1 MKSKDFFNK
10 LKQDGLIVVIRGSNE
25 QEALYIAE
33 QCFNAGIKFLEVTFT
48 IPQAHVILSKLAKAY
63 ENTDAVIGAG
73 TVLDMHTARAAMLSG
88 AQFIVAPSLDLDTVA
103 CCNRYQVP
111 IIPGVGTA
119 TEVLRAIQAGAGVLK
134 LFPGSVF
141 RPEGLKALKGPFPQA
156 EFIPTG
162 GVNLDNIGDWFAAG
176 ALAIG
181 VGGGITSKTN
191 NIEHDALYQAALTYR
206 KTVDAHNKRL

>member
-1 MKSKDFFNK
+1 MKSKDFFCK
-10 LKQDGLIVVIRGSNE
+10 LKQDGLIVVIRGSGE
-25 QEALYIAE
+25 QEALRIAE
-33 QCFNAGIKFLEVTFT
+33 QCYNAGIKFLEVTFT
-48 IPQAHVILSKLAKAY
+48 IPQAHIILSKLAKTY

-119 TEVLRAIQAGAGVLK
+119 TEVLTAMQAGVSVLK

-141 RPEGLKALKGPFPQA
+141 KPEGLKALKGPFPQSD
-156 EFIPTG
+156 FIPTG
-162 GVNLDNIGDWFAAG
+162 GVSLDNIGAWFASG
-176 ALAIG
+176 AFAIG
-181 VGGGITSKTN
+181 VGGGITSKATST
-191 NIEHDALYQAALTYR
+191 EKDALYQTALIFR
-206 KTVDAHNKRL
+206 KTVDAHKKP